1 MGNPGPVS
9 GSGRGCES
17 EKAERGNPRKT
28 EGIGVHDGSAASSSS
43 AANAPDND
51 GDSGQKGPK
60 PVTATAMRGSSDRSD
75 LASRPT
81 TGNKTHNEPRSHR
94 SSIRDDL
101 RAHLRGR
108 LVSSKV
114 LQPLLQPWGSKL
126 DERPQPGRHD
136 PGIRVAKLDRHGR
149 RLERFQ
155 HPPQRALPQA

>member
-1 MGNPGPVS
+1 MGNPGRVS

-17 EKAERGNPRKT
+17 EKAERGNPGKT

-43 AANAPDND
+43 AVNAPDND
-51 GDSGQKGPK
+51 GDSGQKSPK
-60 PVTATAMRGSSDRSD
+60 PVTATPMRGSSSCSVP
-75 LASRPT
+75 ASRPT
-81 TGNKTHNEPRSHR
+81 AGDKTHNEPRGHR
-94 SSIRDDL
+94 SSIRDGL
-101 RAHLRGR
+101 EAHLRGR
-108 LVSSKV
+108 PVSPKT
-114 LQPLLQPWGSKL
+114 LQSLLQPWGSKV